1 MSKKISIPEK
11 TLRQLYEVKG
21 LSRAKIA
28 EIYDCTIWTVRKL
41 MREYSIKPRRREEQR
56 RGCNLPKET
65 LRQLYAEM
73 SAPEIGEI
81 CGCSKYSVYSLMEK
95 YGIERRT
102 QAQAKLMNSRRKPC
116 DLTFDEKVYFKGIT
130 IGDLTVYLPRKS
142 SSTLI
147 VSCHSTKQ
155 EMIDL
160 VRHLFNPYGACNI
173 WQDSRQIYIRCLLDA
188 ESWWWLYEAWEKKAF
203 EEEDL
208 KDVHR
213 FFKAA
218 AGYLDAE
225 GSFGVYDGKARFQLA
240 SQDVEVIFQLYYS
253 FRRQGIEFPEPRVT
267 MPAGFVHGYGGV
279 NRKDM
284 WRLST
289 ANKAALCKLIVKVGP
304 LLRLPKRISDVKAA
318 ATNLLEREKTT
329 WKPLPRDC
337 RKELEKL
344 LKELDH

>member
-1 MSKKISIPEK
+1 
-11 TLRQLYEVKG
+11 LRQLYEVEG

-28 EIYDCTIWTVRKL
+28 KIYDCTIWAVRKL
-41 MREYSIKPRRREEQR
+41 MKEYGIEPRRREEQR
-56 RGCNLPKET
+56 RRCNLPKET

-73 SAPEIGEI
+73 SAPEIGKI
-81 CGCSKYSVYSLMEK
+81 CNCSKHSVYRLMEK

-102 QAQAKLMNSRRKPC
+102 KAQAKLMNSRRKPC
-116 DLTFDEKVYFKGIT
+116 DLTFDERAYFKGMA
-130 IGDLTVYLPRKS
+130 IGDLTVYLLRKS

-160 VRHLFNPYGACNI
+160 VKHLFSPYGACSI

-208 KDVHR
+208 KDVHS

-218 AGYLDAE
+218 AGYIDAE
-225 GSFGVYDGKARFQLA
+225 GSFGVYDGRARFQLA
-240 SQDVEVIFQLYYS
+240 SQDAEVIFQLYHG
-253 FRRQGIEFPEPRVT
+253 FRRQGIEFPEPRVI

-279 NRKDM
+279 NRKDV

-304 LLRLPKRISDVKAA
+304 LLRLPKRISNAKAA

-344 LKELDH
+344 LKELGRRE